1 MSRYLLTC
9 TCGRTLPVEI
19 RQAGEKLA
27 CACGATLDVPALRN
41 LRHLPLE
48 SSHDPPTKAS
58 SWGARQRIMTLACI
72 GGSIVIGFGV
82 WNRLT
87 EPELPKFD
95 PALRN
100 KVMEKGIDELS
111 PANAWRMAVEVY
123 RPLAEQ
129 GFTEFEHPAAATI
142 RSMIAQR
149 QLVGKLLV
157 IPAALCVLV
166 ALAAAFWPADQTRR

>member
-1 MSRYLLTC
+1 M
-9 TCGRTLPVEI
+9 
-19 RQAGEKLA
+19 
-27 CACGATLDVPALRN
+27 
-41 LRHLPLE
+41 
-48 SSHDPPTKAS
+48 
-58 SWGARQRIMTLACI
+58 
-72 GGSIVIGFGV
+72 IGFGV